1 MVAYAGQ
8 GGDLDLG
15 GAAGTQNWD
24 ANSYILAWED
34 LNLGDWDYQ
43 DMVILV
49 KNVRPV
55 PDAGT
60 TLVLLG
66 GSIGV
71 LGLFRRQRS
80 AR

>member
-1 MVAYAGQ
+1 MV
-8 GGDLDLG
+8 
-15 GAAGTQNWD
+15 
-24 ANSYILAWED
+24 S
-34 LNLGDWDYQ
+34 
-43 DMVILV
+43 LV
-49 KNVRPV
+49 KHVRPV